1 MKKQKYLNL
10 RSKMPHLSIF
20 GLEFENNIVIFQ
32 ISLFLVAKFREIIK
46 KAYFRDKIMPYLG
59 YFWAGI

>member
-10 RSKMPHLSIF
+10 RSKMPHLSNF

-46 KAYFRDKIMPYLG
+46 KPIFGTK
-59 YFWAGI
+59 